1 MFRFER
7 RLAGAILR
15 LLASDG
21 GAPAPRRPAART
33 ASGGGFGRGA
43 EPPSELPRPLAPRAR
58 SACPRTRRAPPAAR
72 RGLPRVF
79 AAARSRAGLREEP
92 GREPAPPGRGE
103 GPLPRRSGGPP

>member
-43 EPPSELPRPLAPRAR
+43 EPPSERASMAAVRADEIPVPRGRPRLTGR
-58 SACPRTRRAPPAAR
+58 VRGWLDPESILRPVVVTPA
-72 RGLPRVF
+72 LL
-79 AAARSRAGLREEP
+79 LR
-92 GREPAPPGRGE
+92 
-103 GPLPRRSGGPP
+103 LLLV